1 MIQGPDPVQT
11 GGTVQDGIVIG
22 EGVVLDARPASFITR
37 AMGALLDFLVIGVVL
52 VAALLVGGLW
62 FLENA
67 ALGEDIASVVYV
79 VTTVVV
85 MVGVPVTVETLSRG
99 RSVGK
104 LACGIRVV
112 RDDGGPVR
120 FRHALVRALVGVIEL
135 WLTLG
140 GVAVI
145 ASLAN
150 AKGKRL
156 GDIAAGTYAVRV
168 RGGRPLSAPIVM
180 PQALAAWARTADM
193 RRLPDGLALAAR
205 QMLGR
210 ATRLAPESR
219 IRLADDLAGRIEQY
233 VAPGPPP
240 GTHSEAFL
248 HAVLA
253 ERRERELATGQRER
267 RRAEEQAELLHR
279 LPFAVADPP
288 R

>member
-1 MIQGPDPVQT
+1 M
-11 GGTVQDGIVIG
+11 QDGIVIG

-37 AMGALLDFLVIGVVL
+37 GMSAMLDFVVVGAAIWITLSVAGIWFFQVATMSQDLAVIIFSVAI
-52 VAALLVGGLW
+52 AALV
-62 FLENA
+62 
-67 ALGEDIASVVYV
+67 
-79 VTTVVV
+79 
-85 MVGVPVTVETLSRG
+85 VGVPVTIETLSRG
-99 RSVGK
+99 RSLGK

-120 FRHALVRALVGVIEL
+120 FRHTLVRALIGVFEL
-135 WLTLG
+135 WLTFG
-140 GVAVI
+140 GVAAI

-168 RGGRPLSAPIVM
+168 RGGKQPSAPIVM
-180 PQALAAWARTADM
+180 PQSLASWARTADM

-205 QMLGR
+205 QLLGR
-210 ATRLAPESR
+210 AARLAPESR
-219 IRLADDLAGRIEQY
+219 ARLGDDLAGQIERY

-240 GTHSEAFL
+240 GTHPEAFL

-253 ERRERELATGQRER
+253 ERRERELVAGQRER
-267 RRAEEQAELLHR
+267 KRAEEQSELLHR
-279 LPFAVADPP
+279 LPFAVPDPP

>member
-1 MIQGPDPVQT
+1 M
-11 GGTVQDGIVIG
+11 QDGIVIG

-37 AMGALLDFLVIGVVL
+37 AMGAMLDFLVIGVVVTVVL
-52 VAALLVGGLW
+52 VAGAVWLLETATLSEDVAVIVIAVAS
-62 FLENA
+62 A
-67 ALGEDIASVVYV
+67 A
-79 VTTVVV
+79 VVV
-85 MVGVPVTVETLSRG
+85 GIPVTVETLSRG

-120 FRHALVRALVGVIEL
+120 FRHALVRALIGVFEL
-135 WLTLG
+135 WMTFG
-140 GVAVI
+140 GIAAI
-145 ASLAN
+145 ASLSN

-156 GDIAAGTYAVRV
+156 GDLAAGTYAVRV
-168 RGGRPLSAPIVM
+168 RGGKPLSAPIVM
-180 PQALAAWARTADM
+180 PQSLAAWARTADM

-210 ATRLAPESR
+210 AARLAPESR
-219 IRLADDLAGRIEQY
+219 ARLADDLAGRIEPY
-233 VAPGPPP
+233 VAPGPPQ
-240 GTHSEAFL
+240 GTHPEAFL

-253 ERRERELATGQRER
+253 ERRERELAAGQRER

>member
-1 MIQGPDPVQT
+1 M
-11 GGTVQDGIVIG
+11 QDGIVIG

-37 AMGALLDFLVIGVVL
+37 AMGAMLDFLVL
-52 VAALLVGGLW
+52 VAAVTIVLLLTGVW
-62 FLENA
+62 FLEVA
-67 ALGEDIASVVYV
+67 TLSEDVAVIVLSVVGA
-79 VTTVVV
+79 VVV
-85 MVGVPVTVETLSRG
+85 VGVPVTVETLSRG

-120 FRHALVRALVGVIEL
+120 FRHALVRALVGVFEL
-135 WLTLG
+135 WLTFG
-140 GVAVI
+140 GIAAV

-156 GDIAAGTYAVRV
+156 GDLAAGTYAVRV
-168 RGGRPLSAPIVM
+168 RGARPPSAPVVM
-180 PQALAAWARTADM
+180 PQALASWAQTADM

-205 QMLGR
+205 QLIGR
-210 ATRLAPESR
+210 AARLAPESR
-219 IRLADDLAGRIEQY
+219 ARLADDLAGRIEPY
-233 VAPGPPP
+233 VAPAPPP
-240 GTHSEAFL
+240 GTHPEAFL

-253 ERRERELATGQRER
+253 ERRERELRAGQRER
-267 RRAEEQAELLHR
+267 RRAQEQAELLHR

>member
-1 MIQGPDPVQT
+1 M
-11 GGTVQDGIVIG
+11 QDGIVIG

-37 AMGALLDFLVIGVVL
+37 AMGGILDFLVIVAVL
-52 VAALLVGGLW
+52 VAALVLGGIW
-62 FLENA
+62 FFRNA
-67 ALGEDIASVVYV
+67 TLGEDIATVVYILV
-79 VTTVVV
+79 NVAI
-85 MVGVPVTVETLSRG
+85 MVAIPVTVETLSRG
-99 RSVGK
+99 RSLGK

-135 WLTLG
+135 WLTFG
-140 GVAVI
+140 GIAAI

-168 RGGRPLSAPIVM
+168 RGGKQPSAPIVM
-180 PQALAAWARTADM
+180 PQSLASWAHTADM

-205 QMLGR
+205 QLLGR
-210 ATRLAPESR
+210 AARLAPESR
-219 IRLADDLAGRIEQY
+219 ARLGDDLAGQIERY

-240 GTHSEAFL
+240 GTHPEAFL

-253 ERRERELATGQRER
+253 ERRERELVAGQRER
-267 RRAEEQAELLHR
+267 KRAEEQSELLHR
-279 LPFAVADPP
+279 LPFAVPDPP

>member
-1 MIQGPDPVQT
+1 M
-11 GGTVQDGIVIG
+11 QDGIVIG

-37 AMGALLDFLVIGVVL
+37 AMGAMLDFLVIGAVIAVVL
-52 VAALLVGGLW
+52 IVGAVW
-62 FLENA
+62 FVENA
-67 ALGEDIASVVYV
+67 TLGEDIAAIVYV
-79 VTTVVV
+79 LANVVV
-85 MVGVPVTVETLSRG
+85 MVAIPVTVETLSRG

-120 FRHALVRALVGVIEL
+120 FRHALVRALIGVIEL
-135 WLTLG
+135 WLTFG
-140 GVAVI
+140 GIAAI
-145 ASLAN
+145 ASLSN

-156 GDIAAGTYAVRV
+156 GDLAAGTYAVRV
-168 RGGRPLSAPIVM
+168 RGGKPPSAPVVM
-180 PQALAAWARTADM
+180 PQSLAAWAHTADM

-210 ATRLAPESR
+210 AARLAPESR
-219 IRLADDLAGRIEQY
+219 ARLADDLAGRIEPY

-240 GTHSEAFL
+240 GTHPEAFL

-253 ERRERELATGQRER
+253 ERRERELAAGQRER
-267 RRAEEQAELLHR
+267 RRAQEQAELLHR

>member
-1 MIQGPDPVQT
+1 
-11 GGTVQDGIVIG
+11 VQDGIVIG

-37 AMGALLDFLVIGVVL
+37 GMSAMLDFVV
-52 VAALLVGGLW
+52 VGAAIWITLSVGGLW
-62 FLENA
+62 IFQVATMSQDLALIIFSVASA
-67 ALGEDIASVVYV
+67 AVV
-79 VTTVVV
+79 
-85 MVGVPVTVETLSRG
+85 VGVPVTVETLSRG
-99 RSVGK
+99 RSLGK

-120 FRHALVRALVGVIEL
+120 FRHALVRALIGVFEL
-135 WLTLG
+135 WLTFG
-140 GVAVI
+140 AIAAI

-168 RGGRPLSAPIVM
+168 RGGKPPSAPVVM
-180 PQALAAWARTADM
+180 PQSLAAWAHTADM

-205 QMLGR
+205 QLLGR
-210 ATRLAPESR
+210 AARLAPESR
-219 IRLADDLAGRIEQY
+219 ARLADDLAGRIEPY

-240 GTHSEAFL
+240 GTHPEAFL

-253 ERRERELATGQRER
+253 ERRERELAAGQRER
-267 RRAEEQAELLHR
+267 KRAEEQAELLHR

>member
-1 MIQGPDPVQT
+1 
-11 GGTVQDGIVIG
+11 VQDGIVIG

-37 AMGALLDFLVIGVVL
+37 AMGAMLDFLVIGVLVFVL
-52 VAALLVGGLW
+52 VVVGGIW
-62 FLENA
+62 FLEA
-67 ALGEDIASVVYV
+67 ATMSEDVALIVFSVASALVV
-79 VTTVVV
+79 
-85 MVGVPVTVETLSRG
+85 VGVPVTVETLSRG

-120 FRHALVRALVGVIEL
+120 FRHALVRALIGVFEL
-135 WLTLG
+135 WMTFG
-140 GVAVI
+140 GIAAI

-156 GDIAAGTYAVRV
+156 GDLAAGTYAVRV
-168 RGGRPLSAPIVM
+168 RGGRPPSAPVVM
-180 PQALAAWARTADM
+180 PQSLAAWAHTADM

-205 QMLGR
+205 QLLGR
-210 ATRLAPESR
+210 AARLAPESR
-219 IRLADDLAGRIEQY
+219 ARLADDLAGRVEPY

-240 GTHSEAFL
+240 GTHPEAFL

-253 ERRERELATGQRER
+253 ERRERELAAGQRER

>member
-1 MIQGPDPVQT
+1 
-11 GGTVQDGIVIG
+11 VQDGIVIG

-37 AMGALLDFLVIGVVL
+37 GMGAMLDFIVVGAAIWIFLSIGGIWFFEVATMSQDLALIIFSVASAAVV
-52 VAALLVGGLW
+52 
-62 FLENA
+62 
-67 ALGEDIASVVYV
+67 
-79 VTTVVV
+79 
-85 MVGVPVTVETLSRG
+85 VGVPVTVETLSRG

-120 FRHALVRALVGVIEL
+120 FRHALVRALIGVFEL
-135 WLTLG
+135 WLTFG
-140 GVAVI
+140 GIAAI
-145 ASLAN
+145 ASLSN

-168 RGGRPLSAPIVM
+168 RGGKPLSAPVVM
-180 PQALAAWARTADM
+180 PQSLAAWAHTADM

-205 QMLGR
+205 QLLGR
-210 ATRLAPESR
+210 AARLAPDSR
-219 IRLADDLAGRIEQY
+219 ARLADDLAGRIEPY

-240 GTHSEAFL
+240 GTHPEAFL

-253 ERRERELATGQRER
+253 ERRERELAAGQRER
-267 RRAEEQAELLHR
+267 KRAEEQAELLHR

>member
-1 MIQGPDPVQT
+1 
-11 GGTVQDGIVIG
+11 VQDGIVIG

-37 AMGALLDFLVIGVVL
+37 GMGAMLDFIVVGAAIWIFLSIGGIWFFEVATMSQDLALIIFSVASAAVV
-52 VAALLVGGLW
+52 
-62 FLENA
+62 
-67 ALGEDIASVVYV
+67 
-79 VTTVVV
+79 
-85 MVGVPVTVETLSRG
+85 VGVPVTVETLSRG

-120 FRHALVRALVGVIEL
+120 FRHALVRALIGVFEL
-135 WLTLG
+135 WLTFG
-140 GVAVI
+140 AIAAI
-145 ASLAN
+145 ASLSN

-168 RGGRPLSAPIVM
+168 RGGKPPSAPVVM
-180 PQALAAWARTADM
+180 PQSLAAWAHTADM

-205 QMLGR
+205 QLLGR
-210 ATRLAPESR
+210 AARLAPDSR
-219 IRLADDLAGRIEQY
+219 ARLADDLAGRIEPY

-240 GTHSEAFL
+240 GTHPEAFL

-253 ERRERELATGQRER
+253 ERRERELAAGQRER
-267 RRAEEQAELLHR
+267 KRAEEQAELLHR

>member
-1 MIQGPDPVQT
+1 M
-11 GGTVQDGIVIG
+11 QDGIVIG

-37 AMGALLDFLVIGVVL
+37 AMGAMLDFLILATVVTIVVVRLAIWFFETATMSQDLAVI
-52 VAALLVGGLW
+52 
-62 FLENA
+62 
-67 ALGEDIASVVYV
+67 IISVVIAA
-79 VTTVVV
+79 VVV
-85 MVGVPVTVETLSRG
+85 GLPVSIETLSRG
-99 RSVGK
+99 RSIGK

-120 FRHALVRALVGVIEL
+120 FRHTLVRALIGVIEL
-135 WLTLG
+135 WLTFG
-140 GVAVI
+140 GVAAI

-168 RGGRPLSAPIVM
+168 RGGKQPSAPIVM
-180 PQALAAWARTADM
+180 PQSLAAWAHTADM

-205 QMLGR
+205 QLLGR
-210 ATRLAPESR
+210 AARLAPESR
-219 IRLADDLAGRIEQY
+219 ARLGDDLAGQIERY

-240 GTHSEAFL
+240 GTHPEAFL

-253 ERRERELATGQRER
+253 ERRERELVAGQRER
-267 RRAEEQAELLHR
+267 KRAEEQSELLHR
-279 LPFAVADPP
+279 LPFAVPDPP

>member
-1 MIQGPDPVQT
+1 M
-11 GGTVQDGIVIG
+11 QDGIVIG

-37 AMGALLDFLVIGVVL
+37 AMGAMLDFLVIGVLVFVL
-52 VAALLVGGLW
+52 VVVGGIW
-62 FLENA
+62 FLEA
-67 ALGEDIASVVYV
+67 ATMSEDVALIVFSVASALVV
-79 VTTVVV
+79 
-85 MVGVPVTVETLSRG
+85 VGVPVTVETLSRG

-120 FRHALVRALVGVIEL
+120 FRHALVRALIGVFEL
-135 WLTLG
+135 WMTFG
-140 GVAVI
+140 GIAAI

-156 GDIAAGTYAVRV
+156 GDLAAGTYAVRV
-168 RGGRPLSAPIVM
+168 RGGRPPSAPVVM
-180 PQALAAWARTADM
+180 PQSLAAWAHTADM

-205 QMLGR
+205 QLLGR
-210 ATRLAPESR
+210 AARLAPESR
-219 IRLADDLAGRIEQY
+219 ARLADDLAGRVEPY

-240 GTHSEAFL
+240 GTHPEAFL

-253 ERRERELATGQRER
+253 ERRERELAAGQRER

>member
-1 MIQGPDPVQT
+1 M
-11 GGTVQDGIVIG
+11 QDGIVIG

-37 AMGALLDFLVIGVVL
+37 AMGAMLDFIVIGVVVTAIL
-52 VAALLVGGLW
+52 VASAVW
-62 FLENA
+62 FLETATLSEDVAVIVIAVASA
-67 ALGEDIASVVYV
+67 AVV
-79 VTTVVV
+79 
-85 MVGVPVTVETLSRG
+85 VGVPVTVETLSRG

-120 FRHALVRALVGVIEL
+120 FRHALVRALIGVFEL
-135 WLTLG
+135 WMTFG
-140 GVAVI
+140 GIAAI
-145 ASLAN
+145 ASLSN

-156 GDIAAGTYAVRV
+156 GDLAAGTYAVRV
-168 RGGRPLSAPIVM
+168 RGGKPLSAPIVM
-180 PQALAAWARTADM
+180 PQSLAAWARTADM

-210 ATRLAPESR
+210 AARLAPESR
-219 IRLADDLAGRIEQY
+219 ARLADDLAGRIEPY

-240 GTHSEAFL
+240 GTHPEAFL

-253 ERRERELATGQRER
+253 ERRERELGAGQRER

>member
-1 MIQGPDPVQT
+1 
-11 GGTVQDGIVIG
+11 VQDGIVIG

-37 AMGALLDFLVIGVVL
+37 AMGALLDFLILLVVV
-52 VAALLVGGLW
+52 VAALILGITWFAETLAVSQDAAVIIVSVLLAVLLV
-62 FLENA
+62 
-67 ALGEDIASVVYV
+67 V
-79 VTTVVV
+79 
-85 MVGVPVTVETLSRG
+85 VPVTIETLSRG

-120 FRHALVRALVGVIEL
+120 FRHALVRALIGVLEL
-135 WLTLG
+135 WMTFG
-140 GVAVI
+140 GVAAI

-156 GDIAAGTYAVRV
+156 GDLAAGTYAVRV
-168 RGGRPLSAPIVM
+168 RGGRPPSAPVVM
-180 PQALAAWARTADM
+180 PQSLEAWARTADM

-205 QMLGR
+205 QLLGR
-210 ATRLAPESR
+210 AARLAPESR
-219 IRLADDLAGRIEQY
+219 AQLADDLAGRIEPY

-240 GTHSEAFL
+240 GTHPEAFL
-248 HAVLA
+248 HAVLSA
-253 ERRERELATGQRER
+253 RRERELEAGLRER

-279 LPFAVADPP
+279 LPYAVADPP

>member
-1 MIQGPDPVQT
+1 M
-11 GGTVQDGIVIG
+11 QDGIVIG

-37 AMGALLDFLVIGVVL
+37 AMGAMLDFLVIGVVVFL
-52 VAALLVGGLW
+52 LLVVGGIW
-62 FLENA
+62 FLETA
-67 ALGEDIASVVYV
+67 TASQDVALIVYSVASAVIV
-79 VTTVVV
+79 
-85 MVGVPVTVETLSRG
+85 VGVPVTVETLTRG

-120 FRHALVRALVGVIEL
+120 FRHALVRALIGVFEL
-135 WLTLG
+135 WMTFG
-140 GVAVI
+140 GI
-145 ASLAN
+145 AAIVSLSN

-156 GDIAAGTYAVRV
+156 GDLAAGTYAVRV
-168 RGGRPLSAPIVM
+168 RGGKPPSAPVVM
-180 PQALAAWARTADM
+180 PQSLAAWAHTADM

-205 QMLGR
+205 QLLGR
-210 ATRLAPESR
+210 AARLAPESR
-219 IRLADDLAGRIEQY
+219 ARLADDLAGRVEPY

-240 GTHSEAFL
+240 GTHPEAFL

-253 ERRERELATGQRER
+253 ERRERELAAGQRER

>member
-1 MIQGPDPVQT
+1 M
-11 GGTVQDGIVIG
+11 QDGIVIG

-37 AMGALLDFLVIGVVL
+37 GMGAMLDFVVVGAVIWIALSLGGIWLFQAATMSPDLAVIIVSVAIAVL
-52 VAALLVGGLW
+52 VVG
-62 FLENA
+62 
-67 ALGEDIASVVYV
+67 I
-79 VTTVVV
+79 
-85 MVGVPVTVETLSRG
+85 PVTVETLSRG

-135 WLTLG
+135 WLTFG
-140 GVAVI
+140 GIAAI

-156 GDIAAGTYAVRV
+156 GDLAAGTYAVRV
-168 RGGRPLSAPIVM
+168 RGGRPPSAPVVM
-180 PQALAAWARTADM
+180 PQALASWAHTADM

-205 QMLGR
+205 QFLGR
-210 ATRLAPESR
+210 AARLAPESR
-219 IRLADDLAGRIEQY
+219 ARLADDLAGRIEPY

-240 GTHSEAFL
+240 GTHPEAFL

-253 ERRERELATGQRER
+253 ERRERELGAGQRER
-267 RRAEEQAELLHR
+267 KRAEEQAELLHR

>member
-1 MIQGPDPVQT
+1 M
-11 GGTVQDGIVIG
+11 QDGIVIG

-37 AMGALLDFLVIGVVL
+37 AMGAMLDFLVIGVAIWAAVIFGGVWFAGAAMMSEDL
-52 VAALLVGGLW
+52 ALIIVAVASAAFVVG
-62 FLENA
+62 
-67 ALGEDIASVVYV
+67 I
-79 VTTVVV
+79 
-85 MVGVPVTVETLSRG
+85 PVTIETLSRG

-135 WLTLG
+135 WLTVG
-140 GVAVI
+140 GIAAI
-145 ASLAN
+145 ASLSN

-156 GDIAAGTYAVRV
+156 GDLAAGTYAVRV

-180 PQALAAWARTADM
+180 PQSLAAWAHTADM

-205 QMLGR
+205 QLLGR
-210 ATRLAPESR
+210 AARLAPDSR
-219 IRLADDLAGRIEQY
+219 ARLADDLAGRIERY

-240 GTHSEAFL
+240 GTHPEAFL

-253 ERRERELATGQRER
+253 ERRDRELGAGQRER
-267 RRAEEQAELLHR
+267 KRAEEQAELLHR

>member
-1 MIQGPDPVQT
+1 
-11 GGTVQDGIVIG
+11 VQDGIVIG

-37 AMGALLDFLVIGVVL
+37 AMGAMLDFLIIGVVIGVALSVGGIWLLETATLSQDLALIVFSVASAVL
-52 VAALLVGGLW
+52 V
-62 FLENA
+62 
-67 ALGEDIASVVYV
+67 
-79 VTTVVV
+79 
-85 MVGVPVTVETLSRG
+85 VGVPVTVETLSRG

-120 FRHALVRALVGVIEL
+120 FRHALVRALIGVFEL
-135 WLTLG
+135 WMTFG
-140 GVAVI
+140 GLAAI

-168 RGGRPLSAPIVM
+168 RGGRPPSAPVVM
-180 PQALAAWARTADM
+180 PQALASWAHTADM

-210 ATRLAPESR
+210 AARLAPESR
-219 IRLADDLAGRIEQY
+219 ARLADDLAGRIEPY

-240 GTHSEAFL
+240 GTHPEAFL

-253 ERRERELATGQRER
+253 ERRERELGAGQRER
-267 RRAEEQAELLHR
+267 KRAEEQAELLHR